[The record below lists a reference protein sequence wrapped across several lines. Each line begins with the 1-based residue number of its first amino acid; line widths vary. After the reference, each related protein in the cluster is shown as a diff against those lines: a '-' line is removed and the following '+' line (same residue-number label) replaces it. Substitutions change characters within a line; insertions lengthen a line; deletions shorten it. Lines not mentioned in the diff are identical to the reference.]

1 MEKGQIKIKTT
12 QSLPTKDPQERKE
25 DEGGDED
32 QLTVYHRLYIDGAQ
46 KNKTTNKAKQEKRR
60 EEKRREEKRPE
71 TTRQHTRQDEIRQ
84 DQTRQEQTR
93 AETRPK
99 KRPQDLKLQYQSFQ
113 HDHKGRSKGKT
124 KTRQRR
130 DHYNK
135 QR

>member
-60 EEKRREEKRPE
+60 EEKRREETRDDKTKHKTRRDKTRP
-71 TTRQHTRQDEIRQ
+71 DKI
-84 DQTRQEQTR
+84 RQEQAR
-93 AETRPK
+93 AQTRPK
-99 KRPQDLKLQYQSFQ
+99 KRPQLLKLQYHNFQ
-113 HDHKGRSKGKT
+113 HDYKGRSKG
-124 KTRQRR
+124 R
-130 DHYNK
+130 
-135 QR
+135 